1 MAKFEIDIDIKGI
14 DKQLNQITSDIKK
27 GVEQG
32 LQESASEIKD
42 MEQRQIE
49 KTTGNGSYVPTGQLK
64 RSVTIMPLVWSPYSA
79 SISIAPMALYADF
92 VENGTGIYA
101 PGGRQGGW
109 VYPVGDGT
117 FVFTEGMPPHYFVQ
131 DTFDYYVNKVPA
143 IVEEHIYK
151 CLR

>member
-1 MAKFEIDIDIKGI
+1 MKFTIDIDIKGI
-14 DKQLNQITSDIKK
+14 DKKLNQFTSDIKK

-32 LQESASEIKD
+32 LKVCASEIKD

-49 KTTGNGSYVPTGQLK
+49 NTTGQGEYVPTGQLK
-64 RSVTIMPLVWSPYSA
+64 RSVRIMPVEWSPYSA

-92 VENGTGIYA
+92 VENGTGIYV

-117 FVFTEGMPPHYFVQ
+117 YRFTMGIPPHYFVQ

-143 IVEEHIYK
+143 IVEEQIYK

>member
-1 MAKFEIDIDIKGI
+1 MAKFTIDIDIKGI
-14 DKQLNQITSDIKK
+14 DKQFNQITSDIKK

-32 LQESASEIKD
+32 LKVSASEIKD

-49 KTTGNGSYVPTGQLK
+49 NTTGNGSYVPTGQLK
-64 RSVTIMPLVWSPYSA
+64 RSVRIMPLEWSPYGA
-79 SISIAPMALYADF
+79 SISIAPMASYAKF
-92 VENGTGIYA
+92 VEEGTGIYN
-101 PGGRQGGW
+101 PQGTQGGW

-117 FVFTEGMPPHYFVQ
+117 YRFTLGIPSHYFVQ

-143 IVEEHIYK
+143 IVEEEIYK

>member
-1 MAKFEIDIDIKGI
+1 MKFEIKVDTRQLEKKIKATEEQIKQGI
-14 DKQLNQITSDIKK
+14 
-27 GVEQG
+27 EQG
-32 LQESASEIKD
+32 LKVCASEIKQ

-49 KTTGNGSYVPTGQLK
+49 NTTGNGEYVPTGQLK
-64 RSVTIMPLVWSPYSA
+64 RSVRIMPVEWSPYSA

-92 VENGTGIYA
+92 VENGTGIYV

-117 FVFTEGMPPHYFVQ
+117 YRFTMGIPPHFFVQ

-143 IVEEHIYK
+143 IVEEQIYK